1 MEQTQHKKNNRI
13 TIIAFLALF
22 TLPVI
27 IAWTAYFSGWFD
39 SVDTTN
45 KGEWVV
51 PILSFEDYS
60 PVYSDGT
67 AVALEPGET
76 WKLIMP
82 AKVSECQ
89 IDDTDTECLINL
101 YLLGQT
107 HMALG
112 KDNERL
118 ERILY
123 NGTANYTEEQL
134 KTLKERFL
142 DMKVVNNASGTAKSL
157 PDNYIYIIDPV
168 GNIILRYPFVTKQE
182 DVFLKGKDILKDLKK
197 LLKLS
202 RLG

>member
-1 MEQTQHKKNNRI
+1 MQHKKNNRI

-27 IAWTAYFSGWFD
+27 IAWAAYFSGWFD
-39 SVDTTN
+39 SVNTTN

-67 AVALEPGET
+67 PVVLEPGET

-82 AKVSECQ
+82 AKLAACQ
-89 IDDTDTECLINL
+89 MDDTDTGCLINL
-101 YLLGQT
+101 YLIGQT

-112 KDNERL
+112 KNNERV

-123 NGTANYTEEQL
+123 NGTDKYTEEEL

-142 DMKVVNNASGTAKSL
+142 DIKVVNNASGSAKSL
-157 PDNYIYIIDPV
+157 PDDYIYIIDPV
-168 GNIILRYPFVTKQE
+168 GNIILRYPFVEKQE
-182 DVFLKGKDILKDLKK
+182 DVFLRGKDILKDLKK